1 MRTIHHIL
9 LLCFLCVS
17 LSVSGQER
25 DFRFTKATSS
35 ALMPEVEAIPLNL
48 SAIISQVEYP
58 AKAIQAGIEG
68 IVQVMVRVDRSG
80 NYMEHEIVHSP
91 HEMLSLAVAP
101 YIGCLRFEPA
111 QAGSMSVESWKAIPF
126 RFKISQGVR
135 FKRSI
140 DPASTVCPKDSI
152 FDAQPIVKTP

>member
-1 MRTIHHIL
+1 
-9 LLCFLCVS
+9 
-17 LSVSGQER
+17 
-25 DFRFTKATSS
+25 
-35 ALMPEVEAIPLNL
+35 MPEVEAIPLNL

-58 AKAIQAGIEG
+58 ANAIQAGIEG

-111 QAGSMSVESWKAIPF
+111 QAGSMSVESWKDDSLPF
-126 RFKISQGVR
+126 LWGLSISLLKAYGTYGPGNACA
-135 FKRSI
+135 FGE
-140 DPASTVCPKDSI
+140 I
-152 FDAQPIVKTP
+152 F